1 MTITI
6 VRIKEEVSEMI
17 EGIRIASLKRVS
29 LGESTGEMGVAEE
42 DMEAKYE
49 GEMPRD

>member
-1 MTITI
+1 